1 MFRKLLIKNMMRMI
15 HKKLREQILKD
26 LKKNNESIRNIE
38 KLAGI
43 GRGSLGNFLA
53 GRTKSPTL
61 KTLRAVSNALRADL
75 SELLGIVSG
84 KESDKNDDIINLEL
98 FASVFNHSKE
108 FFLGK
113 NIPIK
118 NKDFFDAL
126 KTIYYF
132 SLSRST
138 RTLDKD
144 FAKWYLETEINRIK
158 PPIDVD

>member
-61 KTLRAVSNALRADL
+61 ETLRAVSNALRADL
-75 SELLGIVSG
+75 SELGIVSG

-113 NIPIK
+113 NIPIN